1 MERIVIYRETRPSPK
16 KGRIKI
22 KITIGYTGRMG
33 DKTKTT

>member
-1 MERIVIYRETRPSPK
+1 MERIVIYRETRPSP